1 MTRLLRWE
9 QGRNVVDDLLGKRN
23 LEHVPANTEHAQRLL
38 KQARRHAAS
47 AVTLRDD
54 DLELAFTAAYD
65 AARKAL
71 TAVLAIQGLRPTSAG
86 GHLSVYYSS
95 LAQFEPPMGRK
106 IKPFD
111 WMRRARNEAEYP
123 HAGSAE
129 LDVDDVDEAIAA
141 ADEIIKLSTT
151 LIETLPPYGQ

>member
-1 MTRLLRWE
+1 MVRRPPRSTRT
-9 QGRNVVDDLLGKRN
+9 D
-23 LEHVPANTEHAQRLL
+23 
-38 KQARRHAAS
+38 
-47 AVTLRDD
+47 TLCPYTTLFPSCEN
-54 DLELAFTAAYD
+54 DLELAFAAAYD
-65 AARKAL
+65 AARKSL

-111 WMRRARNEAEYP
+111 WMRRTRNDTEYP

-129 LDVDDVDEAIAA
+129 LDVDRSEERRVGKDGG
-141 ADEIIKLSTT
+141 STCRSRRS
-151 LIETLPPYGQ
+151 PYP